1 MSNETAK
8 QMQSQIENTVAGP
21 ARTYAS
27 LVLDHFEQLTSLQL
41 ETAKAYAETG
51 LQQARAALEVKNSS
65 DLQSYVANQQKVTQ
79 ELSERIK
86 GDVEKVT
93 SLNQAFAK
101 NAQKVTQDSA
111 GEVSKAAED
120 NINKMTQ
127 AQAAEKGTKNKG

>member
-1 MSNETAK
+1 MSDETAN
-8 QMQSQIENTVAGP
+8 QMQSQIENTVTGP

-65 DLQSYVANQQKVTQ
+65 DLQSYLANQQKVTT

-86 GDVEKVT
+86 SDVEKVT

-111 GEVSKAAED
+111 GEVSKAAEE
-120 NINKMTQ
+120 NVNKMTQ
-127 AQAAEKGTKNKG
+127 AQAAEKGTKNKA